1 MHLPAARADKSE
13 IAAFSRAS
21 SVKKRG
27 LEVEREVIT
36 PKKTWA
42 EQSITETLDIGMC
55 LTSRNVNGTSA
66 GATGYIVAIS
76 KHLYNLAF
84 PHLDVPASYFGFT

>member
-36 PKKTWA
+36 PKKNM
-42 EQSITETLDIGMC
+42 G
-55 LTSRNVNGTSA
+55 GTKHYRD
-66 GATGYIVAIS
+66 TGYWHV
-76 KHLYNLAF
+76 
-84 PHLDVPASYFGFT
+84 PHLKKCEWHKRWRNRLHCGHFKTFV